1 MDQQNVTVAADQ
13 PETAEQ
19 IEARRA
25 EWRSRKQA
33 SRARQRAAESESR
46 KGGYI
51 EIVCELCRKTSVVS
65 AMWEDL
71 GCLQSIIESLTC
83 LKCEKKSFVEAE

>member
-1 MDQQNVTVAADQ
+1 M
-13 PETAEQ
+13 TAEQ

-25 EWRSRKQA
+25 EWRRRKQA
-33 SRARQRAAESESR
+33 SRERQRAAESESR

-51 EIVCELCRKTSVVS
+51 EIVCELCGKTSLVS

-71 GCLQSIIESLTC
+71 GCLDSIIKSLTC
-83 LKCEKKSFVEAE
+83 FKCGKKSFVEAT

>member
-1 MDQQNVTVAADQ
+1 MEQEKQT
-13 PETAEQ
+13 TAEQ

-25 EWRSRKQA
+25 EWRRRKQE

-51 EIVCELCRKTSVVS
+51 EIVCELCGKTSLVS

-71 GCLQSIIESLTC
+71 GCLQSTIELLTC
-83 LKCEKKSFVEAE
+83 FKCGKKSFVEAV